1 MCYSSV
7 MVNEEQ
13 LESNEA
19 TAHAAAKLASPAA
32 ARNFMLAGKAIFTLV
47 SQRTGTRYTFKV
59 SHKAANDQY
68 GESWMVSYLTGPD
81 NWSNYSYIG
90 QIVNGPKGLFFRT
103 TKASKLTMASAP
115 VAGFNWAFS
124 RINLGQD
131 TPNMEVWHAGKC
143 GRCGRM
149 LTVPSSIEM
158 GLGPECASKGF

>member
-1 MCYSSV
+1 
-7 MVNEEQ
+7 MVNEDQ

-19 TAHAAAKLASPAA
+19 TAHAAAKLASPVA

-47 SQRTGTRYTFKV
+47 SLKTGTRYTFKV
-59 SHKAANDQY
+59 VHKPANEKY

-81 NWSNYSYIG
+81 NWANYSYIG
-90 QIVNGPKGLFFRT
+90 QIKNGTFRT

-115 VAGFNWAFS
+115 VAGFNWAFT
-124 RINLGQD
+124 RINAGLE

-143 GRCGRM
+143 GRCGRL